1 MWMLL
6 TLFYGLVKGGREI
19 VKKKAIEKSTVFEVL
34 FFYTLF
40 AFLFLIPGA
49 VMDPKDNITGL
60 SYIQLGFIA
69 IKSFVIFIAW
79 ICSFK
84 AIEKIPI
91 SVYGLLDLSRVIFA
105 TLLAVFVLGETIGRT
120 QIPGLIL
127 VALGLVLLKFGSKKE
142 PEKSG
147 TIYIFMALLSCL
159 LNAVSGMMDKIL
171 TNEELDIGMTPGQ
184 LQFWYMLFLTMFY
197 GMYFFFSKTKLD
209 LKKNLKNYWIWI
221 LSIMFVLAD
230 RALFVANKDPASRV
244 SIMTLIKQSGC
255 LVTILGGR
263 LIFKEK
269 NIVKKLVCAAIII
282 TGIVIGVL

>member
-1 MWMLL
+1 MLL
-6 TLFYGLVKGGREI
+6 TLFYGLIKGGREI

-49 VMDPKDNITGL
+49 LMFPEDNIRGL
-60 SYIQLGFIA
+60 SYVQLGFIA

-105 TLLAVFVLGETIGRT
+105 TLLAVLVLGESVGKT
-120 QIPGLIL
+120 QILGLIL
-127 VALGLVLLKFGSKKE
+127 VALGLLFLKFGSGKE

-147 TIYIFMALLSCL
+147 AFYVVLALLSCV

-171 TNEELDIGMTPGQ
+171 TNETLDIGMKPGQ

-197 GMYFFFSKTKLD
+197 GMYFFFSKTELD
-209 LKKNLKNYWIWI
+209 IRKNLKNWWIWI
-221 LSIMFVLAD
+221 LSLLFVLAD
-230 RALFVANKDPASRV
+230 RALFMANQDPASKV
-244 SIMTLIKQSGC
+244 TVMTLIKQSGC

-263 LIFKEK
+263 LVFKEK

-282 TGIVIGVL
+282 TGIFIGVL